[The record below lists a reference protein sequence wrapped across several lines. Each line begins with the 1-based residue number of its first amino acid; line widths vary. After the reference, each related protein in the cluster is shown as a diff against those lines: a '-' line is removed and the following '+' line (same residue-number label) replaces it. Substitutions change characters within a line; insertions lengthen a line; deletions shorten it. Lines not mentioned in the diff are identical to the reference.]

1 MNGPLGEQAVFLSNT
16 VKSVLC
22 WLGLTLLA
30 AACSTAPELITPPA
44 ATQTVTATPSPTFT
58 TTWTPSPTATLTPT
72 PTSTPTPALAGT
84 PYAGGLEGILEINLP
99 HLVELA
105 RWGRGM
111 SRDLSWSPD
120 GRGLAVA
127 SSLGVFL
134 FEVPEMIERGWLP
147 ADDVR
152 RVVYSQDGKSLI
164 TAGGDLEIWNAETL
178 EREKSL
184 PSEAAPSA
192 LDMRLSPD
200 GRQLGILGRTLD
212 GQKLRLEVWNL
223 ETGALVREA
232 DWLRTGV
239 RTRVAELS
247 PDFTLVAAH
256 GGGLV
261 ELIRATDGARLTT
274 LLLEDTPPGDM
285 AFSPDGTTLAVAYP
299 DARRDFQNTN
309 RVEVYRV
316 TDGDKAFTLW
326 GGGGVEGASEGLI
339 SLAFSPDGRW
349 IAAGFANRVVRVW
362 ANQAGAVRFT
372 LNGSA
377 LPLQLAFS
385 PDGELVASSAIDVWA
400 VSRGEQVA
408 TSLTHFETIQEMA
421 LSPDGQTLALAGFD
435 SIELR
440 SLADGQLI
448 RQITGLPGPV
458 RGISFYPGAQTLAVA
473 AGDGLVRLYRVRDGR
488 FLSTLGEAGPPLWAV
503 AFSPDSR
510 WLAWGGEGQ
519 TVFLYDLVKDQLA
532 LKIKEPYLPAR
543 LVFSPISNTLAVL
556 TSSGVNLRT
565 LDGALIRSI
574 GGAGLEDA
582 AFWLDGSQ
590 LAVAGNQVCR
600 VVDLETGADVVT
612 LDYREGDSP
621 SAVAYS
627 GDGAFLAVGW
637 RSGMIELY
645 WAGSKEMLRRL
656 EGHQGAVRRI
666 FFTPDGRLMLSLAED
681 GTIRVWGITP

>member
-1 MNGPLGEQAVFLSNT
+1 MNGPFGGQIALLPSK
-16 VKSVLC
+16 VKSALC
-22 WLGLTLLA
+22 WLGLALLV
-30 AACSTAPELITPPA
+30 AACSTGPELTTLPPV
-44 ATQTVTATPSPTFT
+44 TETATGTPTPTFT
-58 TTWTPSPTATLTPT
+58 ATWTPSPTPTFTPT

-84 PYAGGLEGILEINLP
+84 PYTGGLEGMVEINLP

-105 RWGRGM
+105 RWGRGI
-111 SRDLSWSPD
+111 SRDLAWSPD
-120 GRGLAVA
+120 GRELAVA

-134 FEVPEMIERGWLP
+134 FEAPEMTERGWLP
-147 ADDVR
+147 ADDAR
-152 RVVYSQDGKSLI
+152 RVAYAQHGKKLI
-164 TAGGDLEIWNAETL
+164 TAGSGLQIWNTETL
-178 EREKSL
+178 EREQSL
-184 PSEAAPSA
+184 SSEAAPSV
-192 LDMRLSPD
+192 LGMRLSPD
-200 GRQLGILGRTLD
+200 GSQLGILGWALD

-232 DWLRTGV
+232 DWLRTGA
-239 RTRVAELS
+239 RTRVAALS
-247 PDFTLVAAH
+247 PDFSLVAAH

-274 LLLEDTPPGDM
+274 LTLEDTPPGGM

-316 TDGDKAFTLW
+316 PDGDKAFTLW
-326 GGGGVEGASEGLI
+326 GGGGVEGSAEGLI

-385 PDGELVASSAIDVWA
+385 PDGELVASSALDVWA
-400 VSRGEQVA
+400 VGRGEQVA
-408 TSLTHFETIQEMA
+408 ASPTHFETIQEMA

-435 SIELR
+435 TIELR
-440 SLADGQLI
+440 SMADGQLI
-448 RQITGLPGPV
+448 RQITDLPGPV
-458 RGISFYPGAQTLAVA
+458 RGISFYPGAQTLAAA

-488 FLSTLGEAGPPLWAV
+488 FLSMLGEAGPPLWAV
-503 AFSPDSR
+503 VFSPDSR

-565 LDGALIRSI
+565 IDGTLIRSV
-574 GGAGLEDA
+574 GGAGIEDA

-600 VVDLETGADVVT
+600 VIDLETGADVVA

-645 WAGSKEMLRRL
+645 WAGTKEMLRRL
-656 EGHQGAVRRI
+656 EGHHGAVRRI
-666 FFTPDGRLMLSLAED
+666 LFTPDGRLMLSLAED

>member
-1 MNGPLGEQAVFLSNT
+1 MNGPRGGQAVFFPKVRFGIGL
-16 VKSVLC
+16 
-22 WLGLTLLA
+22 LGLALLA
-30 AACSTAPELITPPA
+30 AACSAAPELTMPPA
-44 ATQTVTATPSPTFT
+44 ATETVTATPSPTPT
-58 TTWTPSPTATLTPT
+58 ATWTPSPTATFTPT

-84 PYAGGLEGILEINLP
+84 PYAGGLEGIVEINLP
-99 HLVELA
+99 HLAELA

-111 SRDLSWSPD
+111 SRDLVWSPG
-120 GRGLAVA
+120 GRELAVA

-134 FEVPEMIERGWLP
+134 LDVPKMIERGWLP
-147 ADDVR
+147 AEDVR
-152 RVVYSQDGKSLI
+152 RVVYSQDGKKLI
-164 TAGGDLEIWNAETL
+164 TAGNALEIWNAETFV
-178 EREKSL
+178 RETSL
-184 PSEAAPSA
+184 ASEAVPSV
-192 LDMRLSPD
+192 LDMHLSPD
-200 GRQLGILGRTLD
+200 GRQLGLLGMSPD

-223 ETGALVREA
+223 ETGALMREGN
-232 DWLRTGV
+232 WLRVGA
-239 RTRVAELS
+239 RTRVAVLS
-247 PDFTLVAAH
+247 PDFSLVAAH
-256 GGGLV
+256 GDGLV
-261 ELIRATDGARLTT
+261 ELIRTADGARLTT
-274 LLLEDTPPGDM
+274 LPLEDTPPGSM

-299 DARRDFQNTN
+299 DARRDYQNTN
-309 RVEVYRV
+309 RVEVYRLPE
-316 TDGDKAFTLW
+316 GDKLFTLW
-326 GGGGVEGASEGLI
+326 GGGGVEGLSERLI

-385 PDGELVASSAIDVWA
+385 SDGELIASSAVDVWA
-400 VSRGEQVA
+400 VSRGELVA
-408 TSLTHFETIQEMA
+408 TSLTHFEMIQEMA

-435 SIELR
+435 TIELR
-440 SLADGQLI
+440 SLADGRLI

-458 RGISFYPGAQTLAVA
+458 RGISFYPGAQTLAAA

-488 FLSTLGEAGPPLWAV
+488 FLSMLGEAGPPLWAV

-532 LKIKEPYLPAR
+532 LKVKEPYLPAR

-556 TSSGVNLRT
+556 TSSGVHLRT
-565 LDGALIRSI
+565 LDGTLLRAI
-574 GGAGLEDA
+574 GGAGLEDV

-600 VVDLETGADVVT
+600 VVDLETGADVVA

-627 GDGAFLAVGW
+627 ADGAFLAVGW
-637 RSGMIELY
+637 RSGLIELY
-645 WAGSKEMLRRL
+645 WAGSKEMLRQL
-656 EGHQGAVRRI
+656 EGHHGAVRRI
-666 FFTPDGRLMLSLAED
+666 LFTPDGRLMLSLAED

>member
-1 MNGPLGEQAVFLSNT
+1 MSGSRGEQTASLLDKA
-16 VKSVLC
+16 KSVFCL
-22 WLGLTLLA
+22 LGVALLA
-30 AACSTAPELITPPA
+30 MACSSGPVPTIPPA
-44 ATQTVTATPSPTFT
+44 ATLTATATPLPTFT
-58 TTWTPSPTATLTPT
+58 ATLTPSPTATLTPT

-84 PYAGGLEGILEINLP
+84 PYAGGLEGIIEINLP

-111 SRDLSWSPD
+111 SRDVAWSPD
-120 GRGLAVA
+120 GRELAVA

-134 FEVPEMIERGWLP
+134 FEAPKMSERGWLP
-147 ADDVR
+147 AADAR
-152 RVVYSQDGKSLI
+152 RVVYSQDGKRLI
-164 TAGGDLEIWNAETL
+164 TAGNGLEIWNAETL
-178 EREKSL
+178 EREQTL
-184 PSEAAPSA
+184 PSEAAPTV
-192 LDMRLSPD
+192 LDMHLSPD
-200 GRQLGILGRTLD
+200 GTRLGVLGRTSD
-212 GQKLRLEVWNL
+212 GAKLRLEVWDL
-223 ETGALVREA
+223 ETGVLVREA
-232 DWLRTGV
+232 DWLRTGA
-239 RTRVAELS
+239 RTRVAVLS
-247 PDFTLVAAH
+247 PDFSLVAAH

-261 ELIRATDGARLTT
+261 ELIRTRDGARLST
-274 LLLEDTPPGDM
+274 LAIEDTPPGDM

-309 RVEVYRV
+309 RVEVYRLP
-316 TDGDKAFTLW
+316 DGNKAFTLW
-326 GGGGVEGASEGLI
+326 GGGGVEGSAEGLI
-339 SLAFSPDGRW
+339 GVVFSPDGRW
-349 IAAGFANRVVRVW
+349 IAASFANRVVRIW

-385 PDGELVASSAIDVWA
+385 PDGELVASSAVEVWA
-400 VSRGEQVA
+400 VGGGELVA
-408 TSLTHFETIQEMA
+408 TSLTQFETIQDMA
-421 LSPDGQTLALAGFD
+421 LSPDGQTLALAGFNT
-435 SIELR
+435 IELR
-440 SLADGQLI
+440 TLADGQLI

-458 RGISFYPGAQTLAVA
+458 RGISFYPGAQTLAAA

-488 FLSTLGEAGPPLWAV
+488 FLSMLGEAGPPLWAV

-543 LVFSPISNTLAVL
+543 LVFSPISNALAVL
-556 TSSGVNLRT
+556 TSDGVKLRAV
-565 LDGALIRSI
+565 DGTLIRSV
-574 GGAGLEDA
+574 GGAGLEDV

-600 VVDLETGADVVT
+600 VVDLETGADVLT
-612 LDYREGDSP
+612 LHYREGDSP

-637 RSGMIELY
+637 RSGVIELY
-645 WAGSKEMLRRL
+645 WTGSKEMLRRL
-656 EGHQGAVRRI
+656 EGHRGAVRRI
-666 FFTPDGRLMLSLAED
+666 LFTPDGRLMLSLAED